1 MPSLTRKQKT
11 RGEQPSGS
19 ALADGDIA
27 PVDLT
32 STDYA
37 RMADLVNLYKS
48 LRWGTADASDFAIA
62 EPLGANRRGGVGPPL
77 PHGGPAEHAD
87 ALPLPP

>member
-1 MPSLTRKQKT
+1 MTPKQKT

-37 RMADLVNLYKS
+37 RMTDLVNLYKS
-48 LRWGTADASDFAIA
+48 LRWEPADVSDFAIA
-62 EPLGANRRGGVGPPL
+62 EPLGANRRGGVGPPS

-87 ALPLPP
+87 ALTLPP

>member
-1 MPSLTRKQKT
+1 LTRKQKT

-19 ALADGDIA
+19 ALADGAIA
-27 PVDLT
+27 PVGLT

-37 RMADLVNLYKS
+37 RMADLVEFVQEPPL
-48 LRWGTADASDFAIA
+48 GTADASDFAIA
-62 EPLGANRRGGVGPPL
+62 EPLGANRRGGVGPPS

-87 ALPLPP
+87 PLTLPP

>member
-1 MPSLTRKQKT
+1 LTRKQKT

-32 STDYA
+32 S
-37 RMADLVNLYKS
+37 RLCADGRLGEFVQEPPL
-48 LRWGTADASDFAIA
+48 GTADASDFAIA
-62 EPLGANRRGGVGPPL
+62 EPLGANRRGGVGPPSR
-77 PHGGPAEHAD
+77 HGGPAEHAD
-87 ALPLPP
+87 ALTLPP